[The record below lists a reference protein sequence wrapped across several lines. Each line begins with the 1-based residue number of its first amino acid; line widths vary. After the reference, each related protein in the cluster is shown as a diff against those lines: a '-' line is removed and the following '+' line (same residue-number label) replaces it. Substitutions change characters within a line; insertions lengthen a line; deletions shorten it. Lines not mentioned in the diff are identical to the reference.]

1 MNISYRSY
9 LTAGVAAVGAGAIA
23 LSPIQP
29 VQNQVSLAHQPAI
42 ANLAVNLA
50 AQVDPIALWQQVIQD
65 AQANLAQVQAFKESR
80 PLPLL
85 TTIQANLQ
93 TYAANPDPQFIL
105 DSIRNNI
112 NTFFYAPWSPGPCAT
127 TPCGDPA
134 FYQGINISNVPITNK
149 VPFLGS
155 LSTRQLYTLLP
166 AVLPAEQAAGL
177 APLLALAGN
186 TWSGQLASVIGMFG
200 GPVVQ
205 LGRSFNAIQAALAQG
220 DTATALNE
228 LVNIPA
234 LTTNAFL
241 NGIGPVDLTDLVN
254 KIMPLPPE
262 IQKIGLNM
270 GGFLSPPVKYEGTLD
285 NPTALSAGTLF
296 DNLDVTAQASI
307 DPLGTITVTTPG
319 QQVGFYS
326 AAVGLGQYLA
336 TQMLVPPPPPPPP
349 GEATPAPTAAVKA
362 AAAVEAPAAVEATTV
377 VDEAAVADITAEVE
391 APAPEVVSA
400 PAPSAKATA
409 GGDNDGNSGGGR
421 THRSGARGN

>member
-134 FYQGINISNVPITNK
+134 FYQGINISGVPITNP
-149 VPFLGS
+149 VFPPLLGS
-155 LSTRQLYTLLP
+155 ISQRTLYTLLP
-166 AVLPAEQAAGL
+166 GVLPADQAAAL

-205 LGRSFNAIQAALAQG
+205 LGRSFNAIQEALAQG

-228 LVNIPA
+228 LINIPA
-234 LTTNAFL
+234 RTTNAFL
-241 NGIGPVDLTDLVN
+241 NGIGYVDLTDLVN
-254 KIMPLPPE
+254 RIQPLPPE
-262 IQKIGLNM
+262 IKSIGLNM

-285 NPTALSAGTLF
+285 DPTAFSAGTLF
-296 DNLDVTAQASI
+296 DNIATTAEATI
-307 DPLGTITVTTPG
+307 DPLPTVTVTTPG

-336 TQMLVPPPPPPPP
+336 TQMLVPPPPP
-349 GEATPAPTAAVKA
+349 TAAVQA
-362 AAAVEAPAAVEATTV
+362 AAAEEAPAAVEATTV

-400 PAPSAKATA
+400 PAPRAKATA
-409 GGDNDGNSGGGR
+409 GDNDGDSGGGR
-421 THRSGARGN
+421 THRSGSRGN